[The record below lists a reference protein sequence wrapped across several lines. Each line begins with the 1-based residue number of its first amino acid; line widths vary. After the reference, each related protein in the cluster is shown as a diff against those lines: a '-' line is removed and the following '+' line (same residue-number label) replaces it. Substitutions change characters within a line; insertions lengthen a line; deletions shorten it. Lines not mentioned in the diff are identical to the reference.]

1 MSPTKRTFI
10 AFGFIS
16 VLLATAVVYA
26 TQSLKGEEQEIND
39 ATVTIAVSRTPLSAP
54 FLVAEKLGFFKQ
66 QGLNVSLIPCDG
78 GVACTKMMID
88 GEVEYA
94 TASESVVMFQSF
106 KHNDVAL
113 LVSFVETDNDLKL
126 LTLEPSNINSVAD
139 LDSKRVGVVKGSAS
153 EFYFDSV
160 LIANNLKNLNIEKV
174 YLSPQEMVPAL
185 LSYQVDAISA
195 WEPLGYKADTL
206 SAAKV
211 INLGNHGIYQLSF
224 NLLSVTEHL
233 EMSGEEPIKLIR
245 ALDSAVEWINQN
257 PNQALEMIAKQLN
270 LSVSQVEWSWEDLMF
285 RLALGNS
292 LLSNIQLQARWAI
305 ERGLVDDAL
314 PDFRKVF
321 YSEPYRQVRV
331 TRD

>member
-185 LSYQVDAISA
+185 FVLSSRCDIGMGATRLQ
-195 WEPLGYKADTL
+195 
-206 SAAKV
+206 
-211 INLGNHGIYQLSF
+211 
-224 NLLSVTEHL
+224 
-233 EMSGEEPIKLIR
+233 SGHP
-245 ALDSAVEWINQN
+245 VCC
-257 PNQALEMIAKQLN
+257 
-270 LSVSQVEWSWEDLMF
+270 
-285 RLALGNS
+285 
-292 LLSNIQLQARWAI
+292 
-305 ERGLVDDAL
+305 
-314 PDFRKVF
+314 
-321 YSEPYRQVRV
+321 
-331 TRD
+331 

>member
-16 VLLATAVVYA
+16 VLFTTAVVYA
-26 TQSLKGEEQEIND
+26 TQSLKGEEQRVND

-54 FLVAEKLGFFKQ
+54 FLVAEKLGFFDQ
-66 QGLNVSLIPCDG
+66 QGLNVDLIPCDG
-78 GVACTKMMID
+78 GVACTKMMVD
-88 GEVEYA
+88 REAKYA
-94 TASESVVMFQSF
+94 TASESVVMFESF
-106 KHNDVAL
+106 KHNDIAL

-126 LTLEPSNINSVAD
+126 VTLEPSNITSVAD
-139 LDSKRVGVVKGSAS
+139 LDGKKVGVVKGSAS

-160 LIANNLKNLNIEKV
+160 LIANNLKNLDIEKV
-174 YLSPQEMVPAL
+174 YLSPQEMVPSL
-185 LSYQVDAISA
+185 ISYQVDAISA

-224 NLLSVTEHL
+224 NLLSVTEYL
-233 EMSGEEPIKLIR
+233 ETSGEEPIKLIQ

-257 PNQALEMIAKQLN
+257 PNQALELIAEQLN

-305 ERGLVDDAL
+305 ERGLVDDTL